1 MGMSPTWRQLS
12 GKPRGLIGMGSP
24 SRRDALALL
33 YERHYAELVRLA
45 FALTSDWG
53 LAEELAQE
61 AFVRV
66 WRSWGNIRDQQSAP
80 AYLRTTVVN
89 LARRSLRRSLQE
101 RRAWS
106 DADPR
111 SADHGESI
119 DLLRALARLPARKR
133 ACVVLRFYMDL
144 SEADTAAALGVSV
157 GTVKSQTAKALRRLQ
172 RLLADP
178 GTIPAPRPEHDQ
190 GGA

>member
-1 MGMSPTWRQLS
+1 MDP
-12 GKPRGLIGMGSP
+12 P

-33 YERHYAELVRLA
+33 YERHYRELVRLA
-45 FALTSDWG
+45 FALTSDWD

-89 LARRSLRRSLQE
+89 LARRSLRHRLQE
-101 RRAWS
+101 RRAWRGA
-106 DADPR
+106 DDPGTADPGA
-111 SADHGESI
+111 SV
-119 DLLRALARLPARKR
+119 DLLRALARLPTRKR
-133 ACVVLRFYMDL
+133 ACVVLRYYLDL
-144 SEADTAAALGVSV
+144 SEADTAAALGVSA

-172 RLLADP
+172 RLLAEP
-178 GTIPAPRPEHDQ
+178 GPAPAPRPQRGQ

>member
-1 MGMSPTWRQLS
+1 MAR
-12 GKPRGLIGMGSP
+12 P
-24 SRRDALALL
+24 SRREALALL

-45 FALTSDWG
+45 FAMTSDWG

-66 WRSWGNIRDQQSAP
+66 WRSWGNIRDQESAP

-89 LARRSLRRSLQE
+89 LARRSLRRKLQE

-106 DADPR
+106 SARDPR
-111 SADHGESI
+111 STDPGESV
-119 DLLRALARLPARKR
+119 DLLRALACLPARKR
-133 ACVVLRFYMDL
+133 ACVVLRFYLDL
-144 SEADTAAALGVSV
+144 SEADTAAVLGVSV
-157 GTVKSQTAKALRRLQ
+157 GTVKSQTAKALRRLEL
-172 RLLADP
+172 LLAEP
-178 GTIPAPRPEHDQ
+178 GASPVPRPGHGH

>member
-1 MGMSPTWRQLS
+1 MGP
-12 GKPRGLIGMGSP
+12 P
-24 SRRDALALL
+24 SRRHAVALL

-45 FALTSDWG
+45 FALTSDWD

-61 AFVRV
+61 AFARA
-66 WRSWGNIRDQQSAP
+66 WRSWGNIRDQQAAP
-80 AYLRTTVVN
+80 AYLRTIVVN
-89 LARRSLRRSLQE
+89 LARRSLRRRLQE
-101 RRAWS
+101 RRAWP
-106 DADPR
+106 DAGDVQAADP
-111 SADHGESI
+111 AESI

-157 GTVKSQTAKALRRLQ
+157 GTVKSQTAKALQ
-172 RLLADP
+172 RLLAEP
-178 GTIPAPRPEHDQ
+178 GTVLVPPGHDR

>member
-1 MGMSPTWRQLS
+1 MSMGR
-12 GKPRGLIGMGSP
+12 P
-24 SRRDALALL
+24 SRREALALL
-33 YERHYAELVRLA
+33 YERHYGELVRLA

-89 LARRSLRRSLQE
+89 LARRSLRRRLLE

-106 DADPR
+106 GATDPRPADP
-111 SADHGESI
+111 GESV
-119 DLLRALARLPARKR
+119 DLLRALACLPTRKR
-133 ACVVLRFYMDL
+133 ACVVLRFYLDL

-157 GTVKSQTAKALRRLQ
+157 GTVKSQTAKALRRLE
-172 RLLADP
+172 RLLAEP
-178 GTIPAPRPEHDQ
+178 GTSPVPRPGHDH

>member
-1 MGMSPTWRQLS
+1 MDP
-12 GKPRGLIGMGSP
+12 P

-45 FALTSDWG
+45 FALTSDWD
-53 LAEELAQE
+53 LAEELAQD

-80 AYLRTTVVN
+80 AYLRTTVIN
-89 LARRSLRRSLQE
+89 LARGSLRRRLQE
-101 RRAWS
+101 RRAWRDAS
-106 DADPR
+106 DQR
-111 SADHGESI
+111 SADPDASI
-119 DLLRALARLPARKR
+119 DLLYALTRLPARKR
-133 ACVVLRFYMDL
+133 ACVVLRFYLDL

-157 GTVKSQTAKALRRLQ
+157 GTVKSQTAKALRQLQ
-172 RLLADP
+172 RLLAEP
-178 GTIPAPRPEHDQ
+178 GTGPVPLPERNQ

>member
-1 MGMSPTWRQLS
+1 MDP
-12 GKPRGLIGMGSP
+12 P

-45 FALTSDWG
+45 FALTSDWD
-53 LAEELAQE
+53 LAEELAQD

-89 LARRSLRRSLQE
+89 LARGSLRRRLQE
-101 RRAWS
+101 RRAWR
-106 DADPR
+106 DARDQR
-111 SADHGESI
+111 SADPDASI
-119 DLLRALARLPARKR
+119 DLLQALTRLPARKR
-133 ACVVLRFYMDL
+133 ACVVLRFYLDL

-157 GTVKSQTAKALRRLQ
+157 GTDTPSAAAVSASDRSR
-172 RLLADP
+172 
-178 GTIPAPRPEHDQ
+178 
-190 GGA
+190 

>member
-1 MGMSPTWRQLS
+1 MDRL
-12 GKPRGLIGMGSP
+12 
-24 SRRDALALL
+24 SRREALALL
-33 YERHYAELVRLA
+33 YEHHYAELVRLA

-66 WRSWGNIRDQQSAP
+66 WCSWGNIRDPQSAP
-80 AYLRTTVVN
+80 AYLRTSVVN
-89 LARRSLRRSLQE
+89 LARRSLRRRLLE
-101 RRAWS
+101 RRAWRRRGGG
-106 DADPR
+106 DLP
-111 SADHGESI
+111 SADSGDSV

-133 ACVVLRFYMDL
+133 ACVTLRFYLDL

-157 GTVKSQTAKALRRLQ
+157 GTVKSQTARALRRLE
-172 RLLADP
+172 RLLAEP
-178 GTIPAPRPEHDQ
+178 GTDPVSRPGHDH

>member
-1 MGMSPTWRQLS
+1 MGA
-12 GKPRGLIGMGSP
+12 P
-24 SRRDALALL
+24 SRRDAVGVL

-45 FALTSDWG
+45 FALTSDWD

-89 LARRSLRRSLQE
+89 LARRSLRRRLQE
-101 RRAWS
+101 RRAWPAPG
-106 DADPR
+106 DRR
-111 SADHGESI
+111 SADHGESV

-133 ACVVLRFYMDL
+133 ACVVLRFYLDL

-172 RLLADP
+172 QLLAEP
-178 GTIPAPRPEHDQ
+178 STIPVARPGHDQ

>member
-1 MGMSPTWRQLS
+1 MDP
-12 GKPRGLIGMGSP
+12 P
-24 SRRDALALL
+24 SRREALVLL

-53 LAEELAQE
+53 VAEELAQE

-66 WRSWGNIRDQQSAP
+66 WGSWGNIRDQQSAS

-89 LARRSLRRSLQE
+89 LARRSLRRRLQE
-101 RRAWS
+101 RRAW
-106 DADPR
+106 ATPGDPR
-111 SADHGESI
+111 SADPGENI

-144 SEADTAAALGVSV
+144 SEADTATALGVSV
-157 GTVKSQTAKALRRLQ
+157 GTVKSQTAKALQRLQ

-178 GTIPAPRPEHDQ
+178 GTIPVPRPEHDQ

>member
-1 MGMSPTWRQLS
+1 MAR
-12 GKPRGLIGMGSP
+12 P
-24 SRRDALALL
+24 SRREALALL
-33 YERHYAELVRLA
+33 YERHYTELVRLA
-45 FALTSDWG
+45 FALTSDWD

-66 WRSWGNIRDQQSAP
+66 WRGWGNIRDQRSAP

-89 LARRSLRRSLQE
+89 LARRSLRRRLQE

-106 DADPR
+106 SARDSR
-111 SADHGESI
+111 SADPGESV
-119 DLLRALARLPARKR
+119 DLLRALARLPVRKR
-133 ACVVLRFYMDL
+133 ACVVLRFYLDL

-157 GTVKSQTAKALRRLQ
+157 GTVKSQTAKALRRLEL
-172 RLLADP
+172 LLAES
-178 GTIPAPRPEHDQ
+178 GTSPVPRPGHGH

>member
-1 MGMSPTWRQLS
+1 
-12 GKPRGLIGMGSP
+12 MGSP